1 MKKNAD
7 INKNKYK
14 DTKISNIKKLEIEK
28 KDSYSNKNDI
38 CPYFKKCGGCKYIN
52 LSYEEQL
59 KKKEQTIS
67 RFLKDIAESQKIKI
81 DHIVGSEQPYNYRNK
96 VHSVFSR
103 DFRNKII
110 RGIYKEDTH
119 KVVDVKGCLLEDK
132 KADEIIEEVKRLLP
146 SFKYKVYD
154 EDTGF
159 GWLRH
164 VLVRCGSFE
173 KTFSENDINV
183 TKTVNEYMLVL
194 VTADVPFPGKN
205 NFIKAIRTKFPEI
218 TTIVQNINDK
228 RTSMVLGERNIVCYG
243 KGFIEDELL
252 GLKFRISPNSF
263 YQVNP
268 SQTPKLYNK
277 AIEFALMQD
286 KVTETKKSKSD
297 TSNKANIDNSFDM
310 ADKII
315 IDAYCGT
322 GTIGMCM
329 ADKAKNV
336 IGIELNAY
344 AVKDAIS
351 NAKNNGIKNIKF
363 VKADATKWMQ
373 EYQGKI
379 KENSS
384 DYILVM
390 DPPRSG
396 STEEF
401 ISAVSNAEI
410 NTVVYVSCNPET
422 LARDLKSFTKKKYKV
437 KKIAPFDMFPWTD
450 HVETVC
456 LLSKG
461 DVKSQKLRVEFSLE
475 DMDTD
480 GFKKGATYN
489 AIQDWIKEKY
499 GYRVTN
505 LNIAQVKQKHGIIE
519 RENYNKPK
527 SPGSKQPGCPGEKVK
542 AIEDAMRHFQMI

>member
-1 MKKNAD
+1 MKIYKDKNINRN
-7 INKNKYK
+7 INKNNEK
-14 DTKISNIKKLEIEK
+14 KINTNIEK
-28 KDSYSNKNDI
+28 VKIDKKNTSNNNNDN

-59 KKKEQTIS
+59 KKKEQTVS

-81 DHIVGSEQPYNYRNK
+81 DHIVGSEQPFYYRNK

-173 KTFSENDINV
+173 NNISGNDKNV

-228 RTSMVLGERNIVCYG
+228 RTSMVLGERNIVCFG
-243 KGFIEDELL
+243 KGFIENELL

-268 SQTPKLYNK
+268 SQTPKLYSK
-277 AIEFALMQD
+277 AIEFAMMQS
-286 KVTETKKSKSD
+286 KPAETKKAKS
-297 TSNKANIDNSFDM
+297 NAFD
-310 ADKII
+310 KTI
-315 IDAYCGT
+315 IDTYCGT

-336 IGIELNAY
+336 IGIELNAS

-351 NAKNNGIKNIKF
+351 NAKNNGIKNIEF

-410 NTVVYVSCNPET
+410 NNVVYVSCNPET
-422 LARDLKSFTKKKYKV
+422 LARDLKSFIKKKYKV

-456 LLSKG
+456 LLTHS
-461 DVKSQKLRVEFSLE
+461 
-475 DMDTD
+475 
-480 GFKKGATYN
+480 
-489 AIQDWIKEKY
+489 
-499 GYRVTN
+499 
-505 LNIAQVKQKHGIIE
+505 
-519 RENYNKPK
+519 
-527 SPGSKQPGCPGEKVK
+527 
-542 AIEDAMRHFQMI
+542 

>member
-1 MKKNAD
+1 MKLMKINTD
-7 INKNKYK
+7 KKIYINKNKDK
-14 DTKISNIKKLEIEK
+14 KINTNIEK
-28 KDSYSNKNDI
+28 NNIDKKNTSNNNDN
-38 CPYFKKCGGCKYIN
+38 CPFFKKCGGCKYIN

-59 KKKEQTIS
+59 KKKEQTVS

-173 KTFSENDINV
+173 KNISENDINV

-243 KGFIEDELL
+243 KGYIEDELL

-277 AIEFALMQD
+277 AIEFAMMID
-286 KVTETKKSKSD
+286 KTGKSKKSEQVNE
-297 TSNKANIDNSFDM
+297 TTDNDPVISEKM
-310 ADKII
+310 I

-336 IGIELNAY
+336 IGIELNAS

-351 NAKNNGIKNIKF
+351 NAKNNGIKNIEF

-373 EYQGKI
+373 EYQGRI
-379 KENSS
+379 KEQSS

-390 DPPRSG
+390 DPPRNG

-422 LARDLKSFTKKKYKV
+422 LARDLKSFIKKKYKV

-456 LLSKG
+456 LLTHS
-461 DVKSQKLRVEFSLE
+461 
-475 DMDTD
+475 
-480 GFKKGATYN
+480 
-489 AIQDWIKEKY
+489 
-499 GYRVTN
+499 
-505 LNIAQVKQKHGIIE
+505 
-519 RENYNKPK
+519 
-527 SPGSKQPGCPGEKVK
+527 
-542 AIEDAMRHFQMI
+542 

>member
-1 MKKNAD
+1 MKINTDKKIY
-7 INKNKYK
+7 INKNKDK
-14 DTKISNIKKLEIEK
+14 KINTNIEKNNIDKKNTSNI
-28 KDSYSNKNDI
+28 NDN

-59 KKKEQTIS
+59 KKKEQTVS

-81 DHIVGSEQPYNYRNK
+81 DHIVGSEQPFYYRNK

-173 KTFSENDINV
+173 NNISGNDKNV

-205 NFIKAIRTKFPEI
+205 NFIKAIRIKFPEI

-243 KGFIEDELL
+243 KGYIEDELL

-268 SQTPKLYNK
+268 SQTPKLYGK
-277 AIEFALMQD
+277 AIDFALMH
-286 KVTETKKSKSD
+286 SK
-297 TSNKANIDNSFDM
+297 T
-310 ADKII
+310 ADKTI

-336 IGIELNAY
+336 IGIELNAS

-351 NAKNNGIKNIKF
+351 NAKNNGIKNIEF

-401 ISAVSNAEI
+401 ISAVCNAEI
-410 NTVVYVSCNPET
+410 DTVVYVSCNPET
-422 LARDLKSFTKKKYKV
+422 LARDLKSFIKKKYKV

-456 LLSKG
+456 LLTHS
-461 DVKSQKLRVEFSLE
+461 
-475 DMDTD
+475 
-480 GFKKGATYN
+480 
-489 AIQDWIKEKY
+489 
-499 GYRVTN
+499 
-505 LNIAQVKQKHGIIE
+505 
-519 RENYNKPK
+519 
-527 SPGSKQPGCPGEKVK
+527 
-542 AIEDAMRHFQMI
+542 